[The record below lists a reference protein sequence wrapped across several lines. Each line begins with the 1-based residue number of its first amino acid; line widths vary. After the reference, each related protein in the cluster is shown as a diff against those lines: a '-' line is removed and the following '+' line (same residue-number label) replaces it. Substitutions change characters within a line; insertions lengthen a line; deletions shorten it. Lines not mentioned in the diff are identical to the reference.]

1 MTGAPRQGGSESK
14 GGAVPEPVQLAQQR
28 GPGGVGPRAGRGHTA
43 SGTETRGTEIQGWC
57 RVLSLGKQV
66 DPR

>member
-28 GPGGVGPRAGRGHTA
+28 GPRGAGPRAGRGHTA
-43 SGTETRGTEIQGWC
+43 SGTETRGTETQGWC
-57 RVLSLGKQV
+57 HVLSLEKQV
-66 DPR
+66 DLR